1 MWQSNPYPAL
11 PSVACRRRY
20 PRALELLLTA
30 LTAPTMVLNAITV
43 ACLKKFMLLSLMH
56 AGSVPPLPKHTAP
69 IVT

>member
-1 MWQSNPYPAL
+1 
-11 PSVACRRRY
+11 
-20 PRALELLLTA
+20 
-30 LTAPTMVLNAITV
+30 VLNAITV